1 MGETSRKNGFVVFIR
16 LFFVITAFVVMLSI
30 SVACD
35 SPKSNTDEVL
45 IVDDDFSVTFVLN
58 NGNDNVV
65 WNKGD
70 DLPVPTKKDCEFLYW
85 CKDEELTVKADF
97 DFENLILEQNLT
109 LYAKWKEL
117 IDLEGVVFAD
127 VTCVYDGEAH
137 SVKVDESTL
146 PDGATVTY
154 DGENSF
160 VNAGEYV
167 VSATIKAD
175 GYKDL
180 VISATLK
187 ITKAKLVGITFP
199 KVEAEWD
206 GN

>member
-1 MGETSRKNGFVVFIR
+1 MGETYRKNGFVVFIR

-35 SPKSNTDEVL
+35 SPKPNADEFL
-45 IVDDDFSVTFVLN
+45 IGDEDFSVTFVLN
-58 NGNDNVV
+58 NGDDNVV

-70 DLPVPTKKDCEFLYW
+70 DLPAPTKKDCEFLYW

-160 VNAGEYV
+160 VNYKSGRLQRPCYKRDFENHESETCRNH
-167 VSATIKAD
+167 VSE
-175 GYKDL
+175 
-180 VISATLK
+180 SRSR
-187 ITKAKLVGITFP
+187 VGR
-199 KVEAEWD
+199 KQA
-206 GN
+206 